1 MCCKYSALGL
11 LAGALL
17 LTTLEQSAALDRGLA
32 ELSRTPC
39 RAADQDVVLWAMF
52 FTQLILLNCRSCSSS
67 EPPPL
72 PTVGSLIDR
81 GYTIAATRLRR
92 HDCGDTTAAKRLCRH
107 DCSYTTVVT
116 YMIAATRLSR
126 NSCSYT
132 TVATCHCGFL
142 TVAHVITQV
151 SCFLGISI
159 TVKIICRVKVLGRKC
174 TRRDSPLRH
183 WSCKK
188 EARVGCP
195 SRSFA
200 FQRAAIAPRCRCL
213 SIPYCPSRH
222 NDCA

>member
-1 MCCKYSALGL
+1 M
-11 LAGALL
+11 L
-17 LTTLEQSAALDRGLA
+17 LTTLEQPAALDRGLA

-92 HDCGDTTAAKRLCRH
+92 HDCGDTTAATRLWRRTRLPLHDCGDVHDCGDTTAAKRLCRH

-116 YMIAATRLSR
+116 YMTAATRLSR

-132 TVATCHCGFL
+132 TVATCHCCFL
-142 TVAHVITQV
+142 TVA
-151 SCFLGISI
+151 SCELCDHTKFPASWVFL
-159 TVKIICRVKVLGRKC
+159 
-174 TRRDSPLRH
+174 LR
-183 WSCKK
+183 
-188 EARVGCP
+188 
-195 SRSFA
+195 
-200 FQRAAIAPRCRCL
+200 
-213 SIPYCPSRH
+213 
-222 NDCA
+222 